1 MTDAERRH
9 LRTAVSRGLE
19 RGEIR
24 EALAASAATETI
36 GRKLGDELITANR
49 EHNAAS
55 REVIAAWRECRN
67 SQEHMA
73 KAIENLERVI
83 EKNELLV
90 GPP

>member
-36 GRKLGDELITANR
+36 GRKLGDELISLGREILTAWYAR
-49 EHNAAS
+49 Q
-55 REVIAAWRECRN
+55 N
-67 SQEHMA
+67 SQERLSRAMQR
-73 KAIENLERVI
+73 LE
-83 EKNELLV
+83 ELV
-90 GPP
+90 GRP